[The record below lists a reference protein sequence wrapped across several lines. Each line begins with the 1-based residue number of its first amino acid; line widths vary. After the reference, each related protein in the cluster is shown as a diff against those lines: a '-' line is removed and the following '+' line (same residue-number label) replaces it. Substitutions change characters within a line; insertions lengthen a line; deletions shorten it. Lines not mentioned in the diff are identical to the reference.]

1 MKVDRNRLKFAIRAQ
16 VQPSVSIHAAGLLD
30 TYRTLTK
37 SNVLH
42 QSQRLKWFYARWQ
55 ATPGK
60 YFPFRILQKISF
72 QFEHEKSN
80 ETYIPASFAHTS
92 YWNTRR
98 KCACKKALDR
108 LSCFS
113 KSPPEKL
120 RLQCCSH
127 NSPCRQWIFVRSYA
141 QTCVRSMIAF
151 PAFTLRKT
159 AKDEK
164 VFSTGAFSS
173 VVSARHVSKRSR
185 DILF

>member
-1 MKVDRNRLKFAIRAQ
+1 MYCFFCRKFPR
-16 VQPSVSIHAAGLLD
+16 
-30 TYRTLTK
+30 
-37 SNVLH
+37 
-42 QSQRLKWFYARWQ
+42 
-55 ATPGK
+55 
-60 YFPFRILQKISF
+60 
-72 QFEHEKSN
+72 
-80 ETYIPASFAHTS
+80 
-92 YWNTRR
+92 NTRR
-98 KCACKKALDR
+98 KCTCKKDLDR
-108 LSCFS
+108 LPCFS

-173 VVSARHVSKRSR
+173 AVSARHTCEQKKQGYTFHCFFHVQIETIFFGECEMESIFQALLV
-185 DILF
+185 ILHKIISVFVTGEGH